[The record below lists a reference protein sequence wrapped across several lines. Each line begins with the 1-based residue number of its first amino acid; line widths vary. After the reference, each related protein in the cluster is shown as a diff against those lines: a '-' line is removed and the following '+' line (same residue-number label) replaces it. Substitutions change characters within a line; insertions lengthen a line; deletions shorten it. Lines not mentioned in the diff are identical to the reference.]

1 MSRGIDLRVS
11 RSLELLGALKQT
23 VSDYAKKEEQL
34 VRDLSNRRYAA
45 NRGYRDALDASGKPI
60 ELPTRVNQPRVGEQP
75 LAHEDEISVVR
86 LLDKNSGLNRRDH

>member
-1 MSRGIDLRVS
+1 MKQQRRFIAGAVCPRCAQMDKIVMYDDEHGQRV
-11 RSLELLGALKQT
+11 REC
-23 VSDYAKKEEQL
+23 VEC
-34 VRDLSNRRYAA
+34 
-45 NRGYRDALDASGKPI
+45 GYRDALDASGKPI